1 MLGIQPVD
9 KLVQNIHES
18 MYLRPCLNLTT
29 INPSETA
36 GFKKI
41 FHIFEDS
48 MRNLQMFSLV
58 LENTIFFH
66 TLLLFS

>member
-9 KLVQNIHES
+9 KLIQNIHES
-18 MYLRPCLNLTT
+18 MYLRSCLNLTT

-48 MRNLQMFSLV
+48 MRKL
-58 LENTIFFH
+58 
-66 TLLLFS
+66 